1 MARLRR
7 RYNHEFLTETVQVN
21 DARVLDG
28 MVITFLYNAPKIYD
42 RNPNVFVL
50 NWTKDLLFG
59 INMNYLAGGQARD
72 MIRRIVPIAP
82 PTNENFVQ
90 AENDYTRFQ
99 MGTKFSPSPVNG
111 KFVWNRL
118 SVNPKIKQA
127 HRTYKR
133 RNMSAVEIRIVDF
146 ERLGIIPDEN

>member
-59 INMNYLAGGQARD
+59 INMNYL
-72 MIRRIVPIAP
+72 
-82 PTNENFVQ
+82 
-90 AENDYTRFQ
+90 
-99 MGTKFSPSPVNG
+99 
-111 KFVWNRL
+111 
-118 SVNPKIKQA
+118 
-127 HRTYKR
+127 
-133 RNMSAVEIRIVDF
+133 
-146 ERLGIIPDEN
+146 